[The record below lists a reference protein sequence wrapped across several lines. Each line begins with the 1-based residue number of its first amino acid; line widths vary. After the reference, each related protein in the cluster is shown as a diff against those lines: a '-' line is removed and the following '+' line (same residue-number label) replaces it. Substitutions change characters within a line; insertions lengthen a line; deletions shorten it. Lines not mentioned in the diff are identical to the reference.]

1 MFSFVDFK
9 KYKIYN
15 KIINLNSEGMNM
27 EQFAKRFKID
37 CSPIADKNQ
46 IIVNGA
52 TRLTVIT
59 PCLLR
64 VETRKA
70 KHETSFNPEKH
81 HRRWCDEPT
90 QSVWFR
96 DFDSPEFTV
105 AEENGKLKIKTEKA
119 EFCYSLKSKKMV
131 YIKLADGR
139 TVKNFKAGNLKGTCR
154 TLDITAGII
163 KLSDGVCSK
172 NGVAVLD
179 DSDTLAIKP
188 DGLILPRDNN
198 ETDEY
203 YFAYGN
209 DYIGATTDLY
219 KLTGKVPLIP
229 RYALSNWWS
238 RYKAYSQ
245 EEYLTL
251 MDKFKEEE
259 IPITVATV
267 DMDWHWVKIREKF
280 GKDSHKVSKHLN
292 FMEYVYDVWSTG
304 WTGYSFNTELFP
316 DPAGFIKKLKD
327 DKYHVTFNLHPSMGV
342 RWFEDQYQEMCEA
355 MGQNPAEKKP
365 VKFDITDK
373 KFTEKYFDI
382 LHHPFEKMGV
392 GFWWIDWQQGKNT
405 AVKGLDPLWAL
416 NHYHFLDNAKDNHRP
431 LILSR
436 FCGAGSQRYPLGF
449 SGDTTQTWKSLDF
462 QPGFTAT
469 ASNIAYPWWSHDIG
483 GHCMGQKDDELYL
496 RWVQLG
502 VFSPV
507 MRLHSTNNEF
517 AGKEPWNYSGP
528 VQKIATDALRL
539 RHKLLPYIY
548 TMNYRTHTECRAICE
563 PMYYAYPEDKSAY
576 ECKNEF
582 FFGTELIVAPITEH
596 TSAKTNLA
604 GVNVWIPEGRY
615 TDIFTGRI
623 YSGNQFVKMFRD
635 IETIPV
641 LAKEGAIIPMSAND
655 RTNDC
660 SNPETLEVLVYRGNN
675 TFVMYEDDGETLSY
689 QNGEYLKTAFTVAEN
704 GDKVTFSISK
714 AEGMGSVAP
723 ESRIYNIKFKDIT
736 CADVAVSIDGAKA
749 DAEVKTVGKTLEVTV
764 RAGVTSAVE
773 IELCGC
779 TYLENADERQE
790 LIKTASKFQ
799 MGNDIKGMRFASLIK
814 NGKIPNVHKDF
825 AQPLEEILK
834 LHR

>member
-1 MFSFVDFK
+1 
-9 KYKIYN
+9 
-15 KIINLNSEGMNM
+15 M
-27 EQFAKRFKID
+27 EKFEKRFKID
-37 CSPIADKNQ
+37 CAPLADKNQ
-46 IIVNGA
+46 TLTYKSV
-52 TRLTVIT
+52 RLTVIT

-64 VETRKA
+64 VEVQNEGK
-70 KHETSFNPEKH
+70 F
-81 HRRWCDEPT
+81 CDEPT

-96 DFDSPEFTV
+96 NLGDAKFDVKESG
-105 AEENGKLKIKTEKA
+105 NKIEIITEKA
-119 EFCYSLKSKKMV
+119 VFTYSLSSKKMLS
-131 YIKLADGR
+131 IKLADGR
-139 TVKNFKAGNLKGTCR
+139 TVKNYKSGNLKGTCR

-163 KLSDGVCSK
+163 RLSDGVCSR
-172 NGVAVLD
+172 NGVAILD
-179 DSDTLAIKP
+179 DSKTLALKP
-188 DGLILPRDNN
+188 DGTILPRENK
-198 ETDEY
+198 EKDEY

-238 RYKAYSQ
+238 RYKDYSQ

-267 DMDWHWVKIREKF
+267 DMDWHWVKIKEKF
-280 GKDSHKVSKHLN
+280 GKDAHKVTNHRN
-292 FMEYVYDVWSTG
+292 FMEYVYDVWSVG

-316 DPAGFIKKLKD
+316 DPYAFLKKLKD
-327 DKYHVTFNLHPSMGV
+327 DNYHVTFNLHPSMGV
-342 RWFEDQYQEMCEA
+342 RWFEDQYEDMCKA

-365 VKFDITDK
+365 VPFDITDK
-373 KFTEKYFDI
+373 KFTENYFDI
-382 LHHPFEKMGV
+382 LHHPFEKAGID
-392 GFWWIDWQQGKNT
+392 FWWIDWQQGKNT

-483 GHCMGQKDDELYL
+483 GHCMGKKDDELYL

-517 AGKEPWNYSGP
+517 AGKEPWNFSGP
-528 VQKIATDALRL
+528 VQRIATDALRL

-576 ECKNEF
+576 ECRNEF

-596 TSAKTNLA
+596 TSLRTNLA
-604 GVNVWIPEGRY
+604 GVNVWLPDGRY

-623 YSGNQFVKMFRD
+623 YKGNKFVKMFRD
-635 IETIPV
+635 IDYIPV

-660 SNPETLEVLVYRGNN
+660 SNPETLELLVYRGNS
-675 TFVMYEDDGETLSY
+675 TFTLYEDDGDTLSY
-689 QNGEYLKTAFTVAEN
+689 QNGEYLKTAFTVSEKA
-704 GDKVTFSISK
+704 DKVDFSVSK
-714 AEGMGSVAP
+714 ADGITNVAP
-723 ESRIYNIKFKDIT
+723 ENRTFVIKFKDIVS
-736 CADVAVSIDGAKA
+736 ADANVTVDGSVYDAKAEKDGDTVRITVTAKAVSDIKIALGNC
-749 DAEVKTVGKTLEVTV
+749 V
-764 RAGVTSAVE
+764 
-773 IELCGC
+773 
-779 TYLENADERQE
+779 YLENKNEKQE
-790 LIKTASKFQ
+790 LTKVISKFQ
-799 MGNDIKGMRFASLIK
+799 MSTDKKGMIYNSFIKKGKSLPSVSKEFAGPIK
-814 NGKIPNVHKDF
+814 
-825 AQPLEEILK
+825 EIMELY
-834 LHR
+834 R

>member
-1 MFSFVDFK
+1 
-9 KYKIYN
+9 
-15 KIINLNSEGMNM
+15 M
-27 EQFAKRFKID
+27 EQFAKRFKIE
-37 CSPIADKNQ
+37 CSPVADKSQ
-46 IIVNGA
+46 VYVNGG

-59 PCLLR
+59 PCMLR
-64 VETRKA
+64 VENQSEGK
-70 KHETSFNPEKH
+70 F
-81 HRRWCDEPT
+81 CDEPT

-96 DFDSPEFTV
+96 DFCKCDFTV
-105 AEENGKLKIKTEKA
+105 SESGGKVEIKTEKA
-119 EFCYSLKSKKMV
+119 TFVYSLKAKKMLK
-131 YIKLADGR
+131 IILADGR
-139 TVKNFKAGNLKGTCR
+139 KVTDYKAGNLKGTCR

-163 KLSDGVCSK
+163 TLNDGVCSRG
-172 NGVAVLD
+172 GVAVLD
-179 DSDTLAIKP
+179 DGKTLAIKP
-188 DGLILPRDNN
+188 DGSILPRDNK
-198 ETDEY
+198 ESDKY

-245 EEYLTL
+245 QEYLDL
-251 MDKFKEEE
+251 MDKFKEEQ

-267 DMDWHWVKIREKF
+267 DMDWHWVDIKSKF
-280 GKDSHKVSKHLN
+280 GKDAHKVSKHLN
-292 FMEYVYDVWSTG
+292 FMEYVYDVWSVG

-316 DPAGFIKKLKD
+316 DPEGFIKKLKD
-327 DKYHVTFNLHPSMGV
+327 DKYHVTFNIHPSMGV
-342 RWFEDQYQEMCEA
+342 RWFENQYEEMCRA

-365 VKFDITDK
+365 VPFDITDK

-392 GFWWIDWQQGKNT
+392 DFWWIDWQQGTNT

-483 GHCMGQKDDELYL
+483 GHCMGKKDDELYL

-502 VFSPV
+502 IFSPV

-528 VQKIATDALRL
+528 VERIAKDALRL

-563 PMYYAYPEDKSAY
+563 PMYYAYPEDEKAY

-596 TSAKTNLA
+596 TSLKTNLA
-604 GVNVWIPEGRY
+604 GVKVWIPEGRY

-623 YSGNQFVKMFRD
+623 YKGNKFVKMFRD

-641 LAKEGAIIPMSAND
+641 LAKEGAIIPMSVND

-660 SNPETLEVLVYRGNN
+660 SNPKELELLVYRGNN
-675 TFVMYEDDGETLSY
+675 TFTLYEDDGDTLSY
-689 QNGEYLKTAFTVAEN
+689 QNGEYLKTSFTVAEN
-704 GDKVTFSISK
+704 GDKVTFTVKK
-714 AEGMGSVAP
+714 AEGDASVVP
-723 ESRIYNIKFKDIT
+723 EERTYTVKFKDIVSGN
-736 CADVAVSIDGAKA
+736 VAVSGA
-749 DAEVKTVGKTLEVTV
+749 DAVINNCGTLEVTFT
-764 RAGVTSAVE
+764 AKSDATVE
-773 IELCGC
+773 I
-779 TYLENADERQE
+779 TLENCEYLKNGDVKPM
-790 LIKTASKFQ
+790 LTNVISKFQ
-799 MGNDIKGMRFASLIK
+799 MSTDKKGMVYGAFIQNKKS
-814 NGKIPNVHKDF
+814 IPNVSKDF
-825 AQPLEEILK
+825 RGPIEEILQ
-834 LHR
+834 LER

>member
-1 MFSFVDFK
+1 
-9 KYKIYN
+9 
-15 KIINLNSEGMNM
+15 M
-27 EQFAKRFKID
+27 EQFEKRFKID
-37 CSPIADKNQ
+37 CSPIANKNQ
-46 IIVNGA
+46 VIVNGA

-64 VETRKA
+64 VEVQAEGK
-70 KHETSFNPEKH
+70 F
-81 HRRWCDEPT
+81 CDEPT

-96 DFDSPEFTV
+96 DFDSPEFT
-105 AEENGKLKIKTEKA
+105 ATEENGKLKIKTEKA
-119 EFCYSLKSKKMV
+119 EFVYSLKSKKMV

-139 TVKNFKAGNLKGTCR
+139 KVTNYKAGNLKGTSR
-154 TLDITAGII
+154 TLDITAIDKVG
-163 KLSDGVCSK
+163 DGVCSR

-179 DSDTLAIKP
+179 DSSTLAIKP

-267 DMDWHWVKIREKF
+267 DMDWHWVKIKEKF
-280 GKDSHKVSKHLN
+280 GKDAHKVGKHLN
-292 FMEYVYDVWSTG
+292 FMEYVYDIWSVG
-304 WTGYSFNTELFP
+304 WTGYSFNTDLFP
-316 DPAGFIKKLKD
+316 DPEGFIKKLKD
-327 DKYHVTFNLHPSMGV
+327 DKYHVTFNIHPSMGV
-342 RWFEDQYQEMCEA
+342 RWFENQYEEMCKA

-365 VKFDITDK
+365 VEFDITDK

-392 GFWWIDWQQGKNT
+392 DFWWIDWQQGTKT
-405 AVKGLDPLWAL
+405 KVKGLDPLWAL

-449 SGDTTQTWKSLDF
+449 SGDTTQTWKSLDY
-462 QPGFTAT
+462 QPGYTAT
-469 ASNIAYPWWSHDIG
+469 ASNVAYPWWSHDIG
-483 GHCMGQKDDELYL
+483 GHCMGIKNDELYL

-528 VQKIATDALRL
+528 VQRIATEALRL
-539 RHKLLPYIY
+539 RHRLLPYIY

-563 PMYYAYPEDKSAY
+563 PMYYAYPADKSAY

-604 GVNVWIPEGRY
+604 GVNVWVPEGRY

-623 YSGNQFVKMFRD
+623 YSGNQFIKMFRD
-635 IETIPV
+635 VETIPV

-660 SNPETLEVLVYRGNN
+660 SNPETLDVLVYRGNN

-689 QNGEYLKTAFTVAEN
+689 QNGEYLKTAFTVSEN
-704 GDKVTFSISK
+704 GDKVKFSIAK
-714 AEGMGSVAP
+714 AEGTGDVAP
-723 ESRIYNIKFKDIT
+723 ETRTYNIKFKDIT
-736 CADVAVSIDGAKA
+736 RADVAVSINGAKA
-749 DAEVKTVGKTLEVTV
+749 DVEVKTIGKTLEVTLK
-764 RAGVTSAVE
+764 AGATATVE

-779 TYLENADERQE
+779 TYLKNADERQE

-799 MGNDIKGMRFASLIK
+799 MGNDRKGMRFAGMLK

-825 AQPLEEILK
+825 VQPLEEILK

>member
-1 MFSFVDFK
+1 
-9 KYKIYN
+9 
-15 KIINLNSEGMNM
+15 M

-37 CSPIADKNQ
+37 CSPVAKNSQ
-46 IIVNGA
+46 VIVRGG

-64 VETRKA
+64 VEY
-70 KHETSFNPEKH
+70 EKNGKF
-81 HRRWCDEPT
+81 CDEPT

-96 DFDSPEFTV
+96 DFCDVKYELNESGDTLE
-105 AEENGKLKIKTEKA
+105 IKTDKA
-119 EFCYSLKSKKMV
+119 SFTYSLNGRKMLN
-131 YIKLADGR
+131 IKLSDGR
-139 TVKNFKAGNLKGTCR
+139 LVTNYKAGNLKGTCR

-163 KLSDGVCSK
+163 KLNDGVCSR
-172 NGVAVLD
+172 NGVAILD
-179 DSDTLAIKP
+179 DSNTLAIKE
-188 DGLILPRDNN
+188 DGTILPRENKEKDQ
-198 ETDEY
+198 Y

-245 EEYLTL
+245 DEYLSL

-267 DMDWHWVKIREKF
+267 DMDWLWVDIKSKF
-280 GKDSHKVSKHLN
+280 GKDAHKPGHHLN
-292 FMEYVYDVWSTG
+292 FMEYVYDVWSVG
-304 WTGYSFNTELFP
+304 WTGYSFNTDLFP
-316 DPAGFIKKLKD
+316 DYEEFLRKLKAD
-327 DKYHVTFNLHPSMGV
+327 NYHITFNIHPSMGV
-342 RWFEDQYQEMCEA
+342 RWFENQYEDMCEA
-355 MGQNPAEKKP
+355 MGQDPKEKKAVP
-365 VKFDITDK
+365 FDITDK
-373 KFTEKYFDI
+373 KFTENYFDI
-382 LHHPFEKMGV
+382 LHRPFEEKGV
-392 GFWWIDWQQGKNT
+392 DFWWIDWQQGTNT
-405 AVKGLDPLWAL
+405 KVRGLDPLWAL

-483 GHCMGQKDDELYL
+483 GHCMGSKDDELYL

-528 VQKIATDALRL
+528 VGRIATDALRL

-563 PMYYAYPEDKSAY
+563 PIYYAYPEDESAY
-576 ECKNEF
+576 NCKNEF

-596 TSAKTNLA
+596 TSKKTNLA
-604 GVNVWIPEGRY
+604 GVNVWLPDGRY

-623 YSGNQFVKMFRD
+623 YEGNQFVKMYRD
-635 IETIPV
+635 IDYIPV
-641 LAKEGAIIPMSAND
+641 LAREGAIIPMSAED

-660 SNPETLEVLVYRGNN
+660 SNPDVLELLVYRGNN
-675 TFVMYEDDGETLSY
+675 TFTLYEDDGETLSY
-689 QNGEYLKTAFTVAEN
+689 QNGEYLKTAFAVKED
-704 GDKVTFSISK
+704 GDKVSFAIMK
-714 AEGMGSVAP
+714 AEGDSSVVP
-723 ESRIYNIKFKDIT
+723 ENRTFVIKFKDIVDGKVT
-736 CADVAVSIDGAKA
+736 VNADNVEITNDGTLEVRITTKA
-749 DAEVKTVGKTLEVTV
+749 DATILVTV
-764 RAGVTSAVE
+764 E
-773 IELCGC
+773 DCK
-779 TYLENADERQE
+779 YLENADKKQE
-790 LIKTASKFQ
+790 LTRVISKFQ
-799 MGNDIKGMRFASLIK
+799 MSTDRKGMIFGSFIK
-814 NGKIPNVHKDF
+814 NDKPLKNISKDF
-825 AQPLEEILK
+825 RGPIEEILK
-834 LHR
+834 LKR